1 VKGWLLIEAKNI
13 LGPYIR
19 IYRHKLGISQ
29 DFLAARLSTK
39 GLKFDRT
46 MISKIENQTR
56 ELCDYEI
63 LGICNALSISVS
75 DLYAKIN

>member
-1 VKGWLLIEAKNI
+1 MIIETKNI

-19 IYRHKLGISQ
+19 FYRRKLGISQ
-29 DFLAARLSTK
+29 DFLAARLSTN

-56 ELCDYEI
+56 ILYDYEI

-75 DLYAKIN
+75 DLYKKIT

>member
-1 VKGWLLIEAKNI
+1 
-13 LGPYIR
+13 
-19 IYRHKLGISQ
+19 
-29 DFLAARLSTK
+29 
-39 GLKFDRT
+39 

-75 DLYAKIN
+75 DLYAKIT